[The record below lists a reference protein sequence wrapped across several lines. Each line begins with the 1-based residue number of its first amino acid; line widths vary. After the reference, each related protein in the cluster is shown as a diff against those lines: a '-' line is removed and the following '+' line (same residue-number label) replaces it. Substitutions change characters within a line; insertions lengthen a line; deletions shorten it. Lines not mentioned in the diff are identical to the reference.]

1 MAYAVRVLIAASV
14 LSGAAAAQQPTQAS
28 NPTSVVGAPV
38 TLLISARP
46 KGGSV
51 TNLSIGD
58 LDIKEDGRPV
68 PAQQVRRLNEA
79 PMRYCVLFDTSNSES
94 LGFRHQ
100 QAVAVELLK
109 KTLRRGTDRGWL
121 VLFNEQSRESDET
134 DDWERLAGAIVAS
147 RPGGATALY
156 DAITGCSDRMMQG
169 TQNSSI
175 PVVLLFSDGG
185 DNYSRHNLYEAV
197 EAALHANA
205 RIYAF
210 GAADERESH
219 GMGTLKKLAENT
231 GGRVSFPST
240 AEDVDSASKEIRDDL
255 GAAFAVTYS
264 SESSKPYD
272 QPRLIEVRCRM
283 RGIAVLAPKRAYVS
297 ASLTSLPSPP

>member
-1 MAYAVRVLIAASV
+1 MAYDVRILIAAFV
-14 LSGAAAAQQPTQAS
+14 LSGAAGAQQPTQPS
-28 NPTSVVGAPV
+28 NPTSVVAAPV

-46 KGGSV
+46 KDGSV
-51 TNLSIGD
+51 ANLSIGD

-68 PAQQVRRLNEA
+68 PVQQVRRLNEA
-79 PMRYCVLFDTSNSES
+79 PMHYCVLFDTSNSES

-100 QAVAVELLK
+100 QAIAVELLK
-109 KTLRRGTDRGWL
+109 KTLRKGIDRGWL

-156 DAITGCSDRMMQG
+156 DAITGCSDRMMRG
-169 TQNSSI
+169 TQSSSI
-175 PVVLLFSDGG
+175 PAMFLFSDGG
-185 DNYSRHNLYEAV
+185 DNNSRHNLYEAV

-210 GAADERESH
+210 GAAGEREPH
-219 GMGTLKKLAENT
+219 GMSTLEKLADNT

-240 AEDVDSASKEIRDDL
+240 AKDVDNMSKEIQNDL
-255 GAAFAVTYS
+255 NGAFAVTYS
-264 SESSKPYD
+264 SQSSKPYD
-272 QPRLIEVRCRM
+272 QPRLVEVTCRTK
-283 RGIAVLAPKRAYVS
+283 GIAILAPKRAYVS
-297 ASLTSLPSPP
+297 ASLTSLP